1 MSSEKNIIKISEDDL
16 KKHLSEDELT
26 DYLENQEAIKL
37 EEVTPQIK
45 NDLVVYT
52 ENVFYNREIIRK
64 IPGERGFF
72 DGRKKMLGMYCSED
86 LVSSDEFKAI
96 K

>member
-37 EEVTPQIK
+37 EEVTPEIK
-45 NDLVVYT
+45 NDFLSFVKYVW
-52 ENVFYNREIIRK
+52 
-64 IPGERGFF
+64 P
-72 DGRKKMLGMYCSED
+72 
-86 LVSSDEFKAI
+86 EFI
-96 K
+96 QG